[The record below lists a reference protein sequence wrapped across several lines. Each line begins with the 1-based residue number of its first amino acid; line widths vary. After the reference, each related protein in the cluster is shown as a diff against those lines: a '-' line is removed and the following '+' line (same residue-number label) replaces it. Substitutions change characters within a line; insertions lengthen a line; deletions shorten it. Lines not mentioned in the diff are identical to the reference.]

1 MKIAS
6 TFMLALLL
14 GALSVCLIGGALWLW
29 PEWVKDTFNIGPF
42 SSTGIVIISLLLMLA
57 ALIIG
62 WVLETVFTKNGGK
75 QGKLDVVASGQQA
88 AASQPEAKHTDA
100 DTSRFVAEAL
110 VDHLRLRYRRRWKA
124 KVRLLLVQ
132 GTDSDIE
139 KVVPGLKRDHWQ
151 ENDGIVLIHA
161 GLAKATPDPE
171 FVEVLNQV
179 RQQRP
184 VDGIV
189 QVMVCAQ
196 LPDAA
201 ALDTLVRSRQKGDAL
216 FGWQAPV
223 WLWFIREEAWS
234 EEGEGV
240 PATGTLFGPGA
251 APEAAVESLTT
262 LSSRLRRAGMP
273 VLLSDTR
280 HDWLLQLSDQLR
292 GRLKQQL
299 TALLT
304 SLMTGPAPYRL
315 RGVMFSPVLPAASTL
330 PHARLSHPAW
340 QALEEDCLQVHARK
354 IGFHWQRMLR
364 LVLLALVL
372 LWGAGTLL
380 SLVVN
385 RAQIYQAQETARVA
399 ADTKQPLTERLRNQL
414 VLQQAI
420 ARLQDRKA
428 HGAPWYT
435 RFGLNQ
441 DSDTLK
447 MLWPLYAR
455 NNQVLMRD
463 VLAAQLHRQLD
474 AFVQLPPAS
483 DARTAAT
490 QNTYNLL
497 KGYLMLARPDKAD
510 ADWLAG
516 NMLKSWPSRTGVTD
530 SAWQTLAPKLLGF
543 FAQNLPAHPEWKI
556 KPDAELVST
565 VRQILLK
572 QIGQRNAESGLYQ
585 EMLGRIARNWPDLT
599 LADMTGDTD
608 ASTLFSTSE
617 VVPGMFTRQAW
628 EEQVGDAIDE
638 VVKTRR
644 DEIDWVLTDKTHQ
657 PGSDV
662 SPEALKQRLTERY
675 FTDFGNAWLNM
686 ANSVQW
692 HEATSL
698 SEAIAQLNLLADV
711 RQSPLV
717 ALMNTLAW
725 QGQTGAKGER
735 LADSLVDSAKKLV
748 GRKKNAKQFIEQA
761 QGPKGPLDGVFGPL
775 TGLMAGKDGTGSNG
789 NLSFQSWLARVTQV
803 RLKLQQVTSAPDP
816 QAMAQMLAQT
826 VFQGK
831 AIDLTDTRDYGSL
844 VAASLGQEWNGFG
857 QALFVQPLDLAW
869 RQVLAPAA
877 GSLNARWQSTIVSQ
891 WNTAFAGRYPFN
903 ATGSDASLP
912 LLAQFLRSDSGRITA
927 FIKTNLGGM
936 LHQEGSRWVVD
947 PAASQGMSI
956 SPAFLAAINKLAD
969 ISDIVFAQGDAGVH
983 FELMARPSRD
993 VARIQLTVDG
1003 QNLDYFNQMESWQSF
1018 TWPGNTY
1025 YPGVDLS
1032 WRSVKTE
1039 TQLYEHNQ
1047 GNWGFI
1053 RLLDKALITPLD
1065 SSRTQLVWITSDGNP
1080 LKFIMRSELGDGPL
1094 ALLKLQGFRLPEAI
1108 FSVSADAVDNTFAST
1123 EEE

>member
-6 TFMLALLL
+6 TFLLALLL
-14 GALSVCLIGGALWLW
+14 GALSVCLIGGALLLW

-42 SSTGIVIISLLLMLA
+42 STTGIVIISLLLMLA

-62 WVLETVFTKNGGK
+62 WVLETVFTNNGEK
-75 QGKLDVVASGQQA
+75 QGTLDVVASGQQA

-110 VDHLRLRYRRRWKA
+110 VDHLRLRYRRRWKT

-139 KVVPGLKRDHWQ
+139 KVVPGLKGDHWQ
-151 ENDGIVLIHA
+151 ESDGIVLIYG
-161 GLAKATPDPE
+161 GLAESVPDDEFLSVLKA
-171 FVEVLNQV
+171 V
-179 RQQRP
+179 RPQRP
-184 VDGIV
+184 LDGVV
-189 QVMVCAQ
+189 QVMNTAA
-196 LPDAA
+196 LPDTAKQ
-201 ALDTLVRSRQKGDAL
+201 DTLVRVRQKTDTQL
-216 FGWQAPV
+216 DWQLPV
-223 WLWFIREEAWS
+223 WLWLVREGSWDHD
-234 EEGEGV
+234 GEGV
-240 PATGTLFGPGA
+240 PPTGALFGAGA
-251 APEAAVESLTT
+251 TT
-262 LSSRLRRAGMP
+262 EEVRS
-273 VLLSDTR
+273 T
-280 HDWLLQLSDQLR
+280 
-292 GRLKQQL
+292 
-299 TALLT
+299 LT
-304 SLMTGPAPYRL
+304 SLSSDLQTPGVSALLENSQHHWLLSLSKALRGSLRRSLIPLLATLMSGPVPYRL
-315 RGVMFSPVLPAASTL
+315 RGVMFSPALPGTETV
-330 PHARLSHPAW
+330 PHARLPPPVW
-340 QALEEDCLQVHARK
+340 QALENDSLQVHARK
-354 IGFHWQRMLR
+354 IGFHWQKVLR
-364 LVLLALVL
+364 LVLLGLVL

-380 SLVVN
+380 SLSVN
-385 RAQIYQAQETARVA
+385 RTQIWLAQDTARIA
-399 ADTKQPLTERLRNQL
+399 ADTKQPLSDRLRNQL
-414 VLQQAI
+414 ALQQTI
-420 ARLQDRKA
+420 ARLQNREV
-428 HGAPWYT
+428 HGAPWYI

-447 MLWPLYAR
+447 LLWPLYAR
-455 NNQVLMRD
+455 NNQALMRD
-463 VLAAQLHRQLD
+463 ALADELHRQLN

-483 DARTAAT
+483 DARTSAT
-490 QNTYNLL
+490 QKTYDLL

-510 ADWLAG
+510 AEWLAS
-516 NMLKSWPSRTGVTD
+516 NMLKAWPQRSGVPD
-530 SAWQTLAPKLLGF
+530 GVWQTQAPKLLGF
-543 FAQNLPAHPEWKI
+543 WAQNLPEHPEWKI
-556 KPDAELVST
+556 SPDRELVGT

-608 ASTLFSTSE
+608 ASTLFSSEE

-628 EEQVGDAIDE
+628 EEQVEDAIDE

-644 DEIDWVLTDKTHQ
+644 DEIDWVLTDKIHQ

-662 SPEALKQRLTERY
+662 SPEALKQRLTGRY

-686 ANSVQW
+686 ANSIQW
-692 HEATSL
+692 HEASSL
-698 SEAIAQLNLLADV
+698 SEAIAQLNQLADV

-725 QGQTGAKGER
+725 QGQAGVKAKA
-735 LADSLVDSAKKLV
+735 LADTLVDSAKKMV
-748 GRKKNAKQFIEQA
+748 GRQKSAKQFIEQA
-761 QGPKGPLDGVFGPL
+761 HGPKGPLDGVFGPL
-775 TGLMAGKDGTGSNG
+775 MGLMAGKDGTGSNG

-869 RQVLAPAA
+869 RQVLVPAA

-891 WNTAFAGRYPFN
+891 WNTAFAGRYPFK

-912 LLAQFLRSDSGRITA
+912 LLAQFLRSDSGRIAA

-936 LHQEGSRWVVD
+936 LHQEGSHWMVD

-956 SPAFLAAINKLAD
+956 SPAFLTAINKLAD

-983 FELMARPSRD
+983 FELMARPSRG
-993 VARIQLTVDG
+993 VARTQLTLDG
-1003 QNLDYFNQMESWQSF
+1003 QKLDYFNQMESWQNF

-1025 YPGVDLS
+1025 YSGVDLS
-1032 WRSVKTE
+1032 WRSVNTE
-1039 TQLYEHNQ
+1039 MRLYESHQ

-1065 SSRTQLVWITSDGNP
+1065 SGRTQLVWITPDGNP

-1094 ALLKLQGFRLPEAI
+1094 ALLKLQGFSLPQTI
-1108 FSVSADAVDNTFAST
+1108 FSVGATDGSLTLAGD
-1123 EEE
+1123 E